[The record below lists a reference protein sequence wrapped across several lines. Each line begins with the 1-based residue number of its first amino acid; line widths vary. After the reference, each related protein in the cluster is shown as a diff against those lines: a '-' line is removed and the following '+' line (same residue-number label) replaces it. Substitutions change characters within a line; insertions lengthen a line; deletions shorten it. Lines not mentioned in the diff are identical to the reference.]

1 MNDLEELIK
10 IPEVDIDL
18 ENNLG
23 YKFVQLRI
31 GDKNYIYGRNVGYHC
46 QLVENFKLKH
56 ALSEEVS
63 PVGGG
68 SIKISYN
75 KLTIGGKSEK
85 YGKFEVDTTKKLFK
99 TYIEENLKGYS
110 LNIYQPI
117 R

>member
-75 KLTIGGKSEK
+75 KLTIGEK
-85 YGKFEVDTTKKLFK
+85 AKNTGNSKLTQQKNFLKHTLKKILKDTH
-99 TYIEENLKGYS
+99 
-110 LNIYQPI
+110 
-117 R
+117 